1 MILVF
6 VDFMNSEEEIP
17 IYEAYLKKLGIA
29 AKVTDSP
36 DSWRHP
42 SAYTHIFLDYGGM
55 DMPGNSLFDHINREV
70 YDVIENHP
78 SRQFIIISVMGKDWF
93 ERDFE
98 MTAHNLTFMS
108 NFRDKEELQKILSI
122 SGPK

>member
-6 VDFMNSEEEIP
+6 VDFMDSQEEIP
-17 IYEAYLKKLGIA
+17 IYEAYLKKHGIA

-36 DSWRHP
+36 NDWRHP

-55 DMPGNSLFDHINREV
+55 DMPGNSLFDSINREV

-98 MTAHNLTFMS
+98 MDAPNLVFMR
-108 NFRDKEELQKILSI
+108 NFRDITELNKILKS
-122 SGPK
+122 